1 MIPPRRENVPGS
13 FTSGTLSYPSAS
25 SQRAVCCH
33 GTRSPTAMVRER
45 SASCSGVIV
54 CCSRARSEVT
64 TATGAPDAS
73 VASVSRRAWT
83 AVTDGAPSSYGI
95 VSRSGN
101 DSTVSTPSQP
111 ASSARQRRARSSVAA
126 TSTTLRPDATS
137 ADQAYARPP
146 ALASASAIWP
156 RPSSRSR
163 RSRKL
168 ELVSASASRPARRG
182 APVGPAPARASATSA
197 TGNVPVEGVHRAAQP
212 VAERDLGRLGRP
224 RHGGLGGVLLVTGER
239 REHVLREVAVDLAVG
254 RGRRDADAQARKALA
269 DGRDDRAHAVVGAGA
284 ALLAYADDPERQ
296 VDVVV
301 HDEQL
306 RGREAITVEELAD
319 RAPAVVHEGL
329 RPGDDDA
336 LPREAALRDPRVRG
350 LPFELEP
357 GALREP

>member
-33 GTRSPTAMVRER
+33 GTRSPTAIVRER

-101 DSTVSTPSQP
+101 DSTASTPSQP

-137 ADQAYARPP
+137 ADHAYARPP

-168 ELVSASASRPARRG
+168 ELVSASASTPASRG
-182 APVGPAPARASATSA
+182 PVSAGAVAASAI
-197 TGNVPVEGVHRAAQP
+197 EGVHRAAQP

-224 RHGGLGGVLLVTGER
+224 RHGRLGGVLLVTGER

-284 ALLAYADDPERQ
+284 ALLAYPDDPERQ

-306 RGREAITVEELAD
+306 SGREAITVEELAD

-336 LPREAALRDPRVRG
+336 LAREAALRDPRVGR
-350 LPFELEP
+350 LALELEP